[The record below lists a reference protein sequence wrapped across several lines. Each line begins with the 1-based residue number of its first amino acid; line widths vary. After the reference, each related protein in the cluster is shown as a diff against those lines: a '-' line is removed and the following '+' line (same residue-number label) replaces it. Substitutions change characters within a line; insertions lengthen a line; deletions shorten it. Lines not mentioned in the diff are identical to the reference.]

1 MEAKNFFFPP
11 LPTLGVDECQGKIY
25 GYDSS
30 GSDSSSEEEEL
41 EFPDPTGDNTE
52 FNPSHRRK
60 RRRTGKDA
68 KESAAL
74 GVFGSDSEEDER
86 PSSSAFGKRGGGGGG
101 GGRPLRDKGMGF
113 VKQGETVEDE
123 DEDEY
128 EGGGAGAEGE
138 EYPEDVVTGFAGLR
152 GADTSMLG
160 AANNNTAADDW
171 DIADKVPKPRPRF
184 AFSKFT
190 KASAATAASAGGG
203 DSGASTP
210 ASVNT
215 DDEPER
221 PRLGLGGRA
230 FTKPASGEAS
240 GATTP
245 GSMDAHM
252 GLGFAPASP
261 QQQQQSEAMP
271 LGRGF
276 VSSAAAQA
284 AYVPTLSANPPPS
297 EAPQVVRPSFT
308 QVDKGRGGKTGK
320 GGEKD
325 AAPAVNPNSFAARMM
340 AKMGYQPGQ
349 GLGKSGEGILNPIE
363 VKLRPQGAGI
373 GAIREMTPA
382 ARAEAKRAR
391 RLRGE
396 EVSDSEEEARK
407 KKERK
412 QRTSGSTGNTP
423 SGTPL
428 RVKKNKT
435 RFLTADEIS
444 ASAKGLEVPSAL
456 KNIVDYTGKE
466 AKLLTS
472 ASGVMDR
479 GLSVEDESLKIA
491 KRARR
496 DLESFASEWKGLEDR
511 KAYIEKEEIRLTAE
525 LDEQG
530 EEIRRLQG
538 MVDVVN
544 SLQELSLGGENSSI
558 EDVVTKL
565 EVLQSEYKNEIED
578 HDLAEVAVA
587 ALHPLFRKEL
597 AGWAPL
603 TDPFL
608 FFEHFRR
615 LRAILHIRSKEDAET
630 EYARNGFVSKSKYT
644 THYESM
650 MFSLWLPKVR
660 SAINND
666 WDLVLPKL
674 KTAVA
679 DWNPRGGKRRRTRQ
693 PPHLWVFQWLP
704 HLGTN
709 MEDLLRDVRRKF
721 GVVLDAWDLTKGTVD
736 GLDAW
741 KEVFGPGELEKLLIR
756 HLLPRLALKLRA
768 EFDVNPADQL
778 LDPLEHVLGWLPFFR
793 VSTFAQ
799 LLEAEFFPKWL
810 NILHQ
815 WLTSPAPNFT
825 EVQEWYTFWTGV
837 FPTELRGAPPV
848 RAGFNK
854 GLDMMNRA
862 LDLGASAASLLPAP
876 AAGPAKPPKK
886 KASSSS
892 AKVAGAGAGQKFST
906 AAEALP
912 ETTFREAVEDWCAEH
927 NLLLVPLRKAHEG
940 TGVPLFRITASAS
953 GGGGVVCY
961 FVGDVVWVMEK
972 KNREVFV
979 PVGLEG
985 VLERVEGR

>member
-1 MEAKNFFFPP
+1 MGGK
-11 LPTLGVDECQGKIY
+11 GKGKIY

-30 GSDSSSEEEEL
+30 GSDSSSEEEL
-41 EFPDPTGDNTE
+41 EFPDPTGDTTE
-52 FNPSHRRK
+52 FNPSHRQK
-60 RRRTGKDA
+60 RRRTGRDS

-74 GVFGSDSEEDER
+74 GVFGSDSEDER
-86 PSSSAFGKRGGGGGG
+86 PSSSFGKRGGSGGR
-101 GGRPLRDKGMGF
+101 RPLRDKGMGF
-113 VKQGETVEDE
+113 VKQGETAEDGDEEEEEEDE
-123 DEDEY
+123 
-128 EGGGAGAEGE
+128 E
-138 EYPEDVVTGFAGLR
+138 ETGLYPEDIVTGFAGLR
-152 GADTSMLG
+152 GDSSMLG
-160 AANNNTAADDW
+160 AANNTADW
-171 DIADKVPKPRPRF
+171 DIADEAPKPRPRF

-190 KASAATAASAGGG
+190 KASTGGG

-245 GSMDAHM
+245 GSIDAHT

-261 QQQQQSEAMP
+261 QSEATP

-284 AYVPTLSANPPPS
+284 AYMPTLSANPPPS

-308 QVDKGRGGKTGK
+308 HVDRGRGKKGK
-320 GGEKD
+320 GEKD
-325 AAPAVNPNSFAARMM
+325 GLPAVNPNSFAARMM

-373 GAIREMTPA
+373 GTIREMTPA

-423 SGTPL
+423 SATPL
-428 RVKKNKT
+428 RARKKKT
-435 RFLTADEIS
+435 KFLTADEIS

-456 KNIVDYTGKE
+456 KSIVDYTGKE

-511 KAYIEKEEIRLTAE
+511 KAYIEKEEARLAAE
-525 LDEQG
+525 LDEQA
-530 EEIRRLQG
+530 EEIRTLQG

-544 SLQELSLGGENSSI
+544 SLQSLSLGNESSSI

-565 EVLQSEYKNEIED
+565 EVLQSEYKNEIEN

-615 LRAILHIRSKEDAET
+615 LRAILHIRSKEDAEA

-666 WDLVLPKL
+666 WDVHKPSPVLTLLDIWTSLLPPFIHANILAQLVLPKL

-704 HLGTN
+704 HLGHN
-709 MEDLLRDVRRKF
+709 MEDLLRDIRRKF
-721 GVVLDAWDLTKGTVD
+721 GVVLDAWDLARGTVD

-768 EFDVNPADQL
+768 DFDVNPADQQL
-778 LDPLEHVLGWLPFFR
+778 EPLDHVLGWLPFFR

-799 LLEAEFFPKWL
+799 LMEAEFFPKWL

-815 WLTSPAPNFT
+815 WLTSPSPNFA

-837 FPTELRGAPPV
+837 FPAELRGSSAV
-848 RAGFNK
+848 RAGFNR

-862 LDLGASAASLLPAP
+862 LDLGASASTLLPAP
-876 AAGPAKPPKK
+876 AAGPAKPPP
-886 KASSSS
+886 KAAAA
-892 AKVAGAGAGQKFST
+892 AKAGQKLAA

-979 PVGLEG
+979 PMGLEG

>member
-1 MEAKNFFFPP
+1 MGGK
-11 LPTLGVDECQGKIY
+11 GKIY

-30 GSDSSSEEEEL
+30 GSDSSSEEEL
-41 EFPDPTGDNTE
+41 EFPDPTRDNTE

-74 GVFGSDSEEDER
+74 GVFGSDSEDER
-86 PSSSAFGKRGGGGGG
+86 PSSSAFGKRGG

-113 VKQGETVEDE
+113 VKQGETVEDDE
-123 DEDEY
+123 EEDEY
-128 EGGGAGAEGE
+128 GEGEGEGGGEQE
-138 EYPEDVVTGFAGLR
+138 ETGQYSEHVVAGFAGLR
-152 GADTSMLG
+152 GGDTSMLG
-160 AANNNTAADDW
+160 
-171 DIADKVPKPRPRF
+171 ADKVPKPRPRF

-190 KASAATAASAGGG
+190 KAAAAATAAAASAGGV

-215 DDEPER
+215 DGEPER
-221 PRLGLGGRA
+221 PRLGLGGRE

-261 QQQQQSEAMP
+261 LQQSEPEPMMP

-308 QVDKGRGGKTGK
+308 QVDRGMGGKKGKGK
-320 GGEKD
+320 GGEGD

-412 QRTSGSTGNTP
+412 QQTPRSTGNTP

-435 RFLTADEIS
+435 KFLTADEIS

-496 DLESFASEWKGLEDR
+496 DLESFASEWKDLEDR
-511 KAYIEKEEIRLTAE
+511 KAYIEKEETRLSAE
-525 LDEQG
+525 LDEQA

-544 SLQELSLGGENSSI
+544 SLQELSLGSESSSI

-565 EVLQSEYKNEIED
+565 EVLQSEYKNEIEG

-587 ALHPLFRKEL
+587 ALHPL
-597 AGWAPL
+597 
-603 TDPFL
+603 
-608 FFEHFRR
+608 
-615 LRAILHIRSKEDAET
+615 
-630 EYARNGFVSKSKYT
+630 VS
-644 THYESM
+644 
-650 MFSLWLPKVR
+650 
-660 SAINND
+660 
-666 WDLVLPKL
+666 
-674 KTAVA
+674 
-679 DWNPRGGKRRRTRQ
+679 
-693 PPHLWVFQWLP
+693 
-704 HLGTN
+704 
-709 MEDLLRDVRRKF
+709 
-721 GVVLDAWDLTKGTVD
+721 
-736 GLDAW
+736 
-741 KEVFGPGELEKLLIR
+741 
-756 HLLPRLALKLRA
+756 
-768 EFDVNPADQL
+768 
-778 LDPLEHVLGWLPFFR
+778 
-793 VSTFAQ
+793 
-799 LLEAEFFPKWL
+799 
-810 NILHQ
+810 
-815 WLTSPAPNFT
+815 
-825 EVQEWYTFWTGV
+825 
-837 FPTELRGAPPV
+837 
-848 RAGFNK
+848 
-854 GLDMMNRA
+854 
-862 LDLGASAASLLPAP
+862 
-876 AAGPAKPPKK
+876 
-886 KASSSS
+886 
-892 AKVAGAGAGQKFST
+892 
-906 AAEALP
+906 
-912 ETTFREAVEDWCAEH
+912 
-927 NLLLVPLRKAHEG
+927 
-940 TGVPLFRITASAS
+940 
-953 GGGGVVCY
+953 
-961 FVGDVVWVMEK
+961 
-972 KNREVFV
+972 
-979 PVGLEG
+979 
-985 VLERVEGR
+985 